1 MSGIFLEEELLR
13 SPAYWSLSKWAILV
27 LQRFMQKRKLE
38 PIKHKSK
45 KKSYKII
52 NNGQIIFTYR
62 EAVELGMNER
72 QFRDAIDELIAK
84 GFLDIAR
91 HGKGGRSGDST
102 LYFIDSRWKDYDTDR
117 FQSPK
122 NPRIKN
128 TRLGQGWSAYNS
140 KQKLKPTDKNDSA
153 TTDKNDRSS
162 GKKEKE
168 RLAKMTAVIKAVIE
182 ANHCCIEKK
191 PILACSL

>member
-84 GFLDIAR
+84 G
-91 HGKGGRSGDST
+91 HCQT
-102 LYFIDSRWKDYDTDR
+102 WERWKVWRLNTLLYR
-117 FQSPK
+117 QSMEG
-122 NPRIKN
+122 
-128 TRLGQGWSAYNS
+128 L
-140 KQKLKPTDKNDSA
+140 
-153 TTDKNDRSS
+153 
-162 GKKEKE
+162 
-168 RLAKMTAVIKAVIE
+168 
-182 ANHCCIEKK
+182 
-191 PILACSL
+191 